1 MREHNLDGTSTEYFP
16 VEPTPDRLLGLLR
29 AVFEEHWRD
38 VVFGPCIQ
46 GAVFEARCAAPP
58 RLTLND
64 GYVTVAAGPAEPWH
78 LHLCIGP
85 HRGTTRRPTP
95 PELAQWR
102 RCARAA
108 FFRDRDP
115 AGLQAVWGLRMWN
128 GRGEQMITIF
138 FPNPWL
144 DADAMRPV
152 RVADWSRLA
161 AWMDLRERFA
171 GVPAEPPPADATPP
185 ALH

>member
-1 MREHNLDGTSTEYFP
+1 MLEHNLDGTSTEHFP
-16 VEPTPDRLLGLLR
+16 VEPTEERLLALLR
-29 AVFEEHWRD
+29 AVFEEHWQE

-46 GAVFEARCAAPP
+46 GAVFGARFTTPP
-58 RLTLND
+58 HLRLLD
-64 GYVTVAAGPAEPWH
+64 GYVTVGGGADQPWH

-85 HRGTTRRPTP
+85 HRGTPARPTP
-95 PELAQWR
+95 PELAVWR

-108 FFRDRDP
+108 FFRDRDRDDRP
-115 AGLQAVWGLRMWN
+115 AVSGFRMWN

-144 DADAMRPV
+144 ERETMRPV
-152 RVADWSRLA
+152 RVADWSRLG
-161 AWMDLRERFA
+161 AWMALRERFA
-171 GVPAEPPPADATPP
+171 GLPGESPPVDVTPP